1 MVTKNSYLRYIDKSI
16 YNLSLRSFLFY
27 FEGYVTFLQHE
38 YMRGISAWNFDLE
51 DLRKQ
56 ASLVSKVVVSRVYF

>member
-1 MVTKNSYLRYIDKSI
+1 MVTKNSYLRYKNDELLNYLCGLLYLES
-16 YNLSLRSFLFY
+16 
-27 FEGYVTFLQHE
+27 YVTFLQHE

-56 ASLVSKVVVSRVYF
+56 ASLVSKVMSS